1 MNELIIQFLKISF
14 DKANALTIVDV
25 LVLHFHKNFRDEMYH
40 KGLIDKYGLKD
51 NNISISY
58 TRLRKQN
65 YLTFNEN
72 TKLVKVTAKGVKL
85 FKGSISK
92 KIAFHILEDVRVTWF
107 EKLWKLY
114 PIKIGKKKS
123 KEIFLSINLT
133 EDLFTY
139 ILSSL
144 EKQIK
149 YKVHMDYKDEF
160 HPQFKHLERWIKNEE
175 WDNEVPEVIDKKMI
189 ILGRK

>member
-14 DKANALTIVDV
+14 DKASALTIVDV
-25 LVLHFHKNFRDEMYH
+25 LVLHFHKNFRNEMYH

-51 NNISISY
+51 VNISNSY
-58 TRLRKQN
+58 TELRKQN

-72 TKLVKVTAKGVKL
+72 TKVVKVTAKGSKL
-85 FKGSISK
+85 FNGNVSK
-92 KIAFHILEDVRVTWF
+92 KIAFHILKDVRATWF

-114 PIKIGKKKS
+114 PIKIGKKVS

-133 EDLFTY
+133 EEMFTS

-149 YKVHMDYKDEF
+149 YKTHMDYKDEF

-175 WDNEVPEVIDKKMI
+175 WDNEVPDVIDKKMI